1 MTTLQRY
8 VPAAA
13 IIGLSSASFLTAYIT
28 SFSILAIPVVETG
41 ASKENARFA
50 AKQWRKAFDLGKVF
64 APPFA
69 ITCAACFGFLA
80 IQTRGVVGR
89 YRISPS
95 TLYAT
100 ATVLAPSI
108 VPFTFAVMG
117 PTTLDPLVAKVEGQP
132 NAPGDQETL
141 DLIKKWSG
149 QNAVRAGL
157 IGSAAL
163 MSAFAILAQT
173 TKGPA
178 GLSKLGQ
185 TATQAVQQVKPN
197 MGLVHKMLM
206 QYFNGALCTFGA
218 EEHEGIWN

>member
-1 MTTLQRY
+1 MCTLQKF

-28 SFSILAIPVVETG
+28 SFTVLAIPVVETG
-41 ASKENARFA
+41 ASKDNAKFA
-50 AKQWRKAFDLGKVF
+50 AKQWQKAFDLGKSF

-80 IQTRGVVGR
+80 VQTRGIVGR
-89 YRISPS
+89 YPVSPS
-95 TLYAT
+95 VLYAT
-100 ATVLAPSI
+100 AAVLAPSI
-108 VPFTFAVMG
+108 VPFTIAVMG
-117 PTTLDPLVAKVEGQP
+117 PTTLDPLVAKADGSP

-157 IGSAAL
+157 IGSAAV

-185 TATQAVQQVKPN
+185 TATRAAQQARPVSAA
-197 MGLVHKMLM
+197 
-206 QYFNGALCTFGA
+206 GAQIKATRNINTKA
-218 EEHEGIWN
+218 KR